1 MSENL
6 KEVLHALARIDEQGM
21 SSEVDILD
29 TYMRKTAK
37 VEMHKSGVQQ
47 STVNAHHE
55 LAEMYQKALESL
67 TKEKKKTLL
76 SSNEKD
82 TPAYGKLR
90 EVQRGTSNAE
100 NAVFLHEMYFEDVYD
115 SRPTPMEKAKFL
127 SGNLGD
133 LYIRSAKDFTKDL
146 TRAAKLTRNG
156 WVLVNYCIKTK
167 MIYIDVIDL
176 HEIGVPIFSVPIAA
190 LDMWEHAYFADFGLD
205 KEAYV
210 EWWLS
215 RMDWR
220 NPDKRLKNLTR
231 LK

>member
-1 MSENL
+1 MSDDL
-6 KEVLHALARIDEQGM
+6 KKVLYALARVDEAGL
-21 SSEVDILD
+21 SGEVDILD
-29 TYMRKTAK
+29 SYLKKSAK
-37 VEMHKSGVQQ
+37 VSMHKNGLLQ
-47 STVNAHHE
+47 STVDSHHE
-55 LAEMYQKALESL
+55 LAEVYQKALTSL

-76 SSNEKD
+76 SSNDKD
-82 TPAYGKLR
+82 TPVYSKLR
-90 EVQRGTSNAE
+90 EVQRNIANSE

-115 SRPTPMEKAKFL
+115 GRPTPIEKAKFL
-127 SGNLGD
+127 NGNLNS

-146 TRAAKLTRNG
+146 TRAAKLSRNG
-156 WVLVNYCIKTK
+156 WVLVNYCTKSK

-176 HEIGVPIFSVPIAA
+176 HEIGVPIFSIPIAA

-215 RMDWR
+215 KMDWR
-220 NPDKRLKNLTR
+220 NPDKRLKNLVK